1 MHEVLLEAN
10 KSTFSLA
17 NFIVINAY
25 EMTTIDNIQWLSIH
39 LYNICGLMVKVLL
52 KFGWLGLKKLRRKL
66 MNMGYNGSNVF
77 QGH

>member
-39 LYNICGLMVKVLL
+39 LYVVESWKRIMILL
-52 KFGWLGLKKLRRKL
+52 CFETVG
-66 MNMGYNGSNVF
+66 
-77 QGH
+77 GHMI